1 MNRDSRIT
9 NVLGVIPARGGS
21 KGIAHKNLA
30 IVAGRPLLAYTADAA
45 RASRRL
51 SRVIVSTDDPA
62 IADAARALD
71 LDVPFFR
78 PPELATDTTPM
89 LPVVQHAV
97 DAMSADG
104 FAADAVVLLQPTSPL
119 RRAEHIDRAVELLES
134 SGADSVVAVTEVPHQ
149 FNPVSVMRLEGDRL
163 VPFLDGPQVFRRQD
177 KPLVFARNGPA
188 VLATRADVVRR
199 GSLYGDDSRA
209 LLMTPEESLD
219 IDSEADLER
228 LEYLLLARRSVSDG
242 GTRRR

>member
-1 MNRDSRIT
+1 MNRESRLT
-9 NVLGVIPARGGS
+9 SVLGVIPARGGS
-21 KGIAHKNLA
+21 KGIARKNLA
-30 IVAGRPLLAYTADAA
+30 VVAGRPLLAYTADAA

-71 LDVPFFR
+71 LDVPFLR

-104 FAADAVVLLQPTSPL
+104 FVPDAVVLLQPTSPL
-119 RRAEHIDRAVELLES
+119 RRAEHIDGAVGLLES

-149 FNPVSVMRLEGDRL
+149 FNPVSVMRLDGDRL
-163 VPFLDGPQVFRRQD
+163 VPFLDGPQVYRRQD

-188 VLATRADVVRR
+188 VVATRVDVVRR
-199 GSLYGDDSRA
+199 GSLYGDDSRP
-209 LLMTPEESLD
+209 LVMTPDESLD
-219 IDSEADLER
+219 VDGESDLER
-228 LEYLLLARRSVSDG
+228 LEYLLI
-242 GTRRR
+242 RRR

>member
-1 MNRDSRIT
+1 MIT
-9 NVLGVIPARGGS
+9 VLGIIPARGGS

-71 LDVPFFR
+71 LEVPFLR
-78 PPELATDTTPM
+78 PSELARDATPM
-89 LPVVQHAV
+89 LPVVQHAI

-119 RRAEHIDRAVELLES
+119 RRAEHIDRAVELLEA
-134 SGADSVVAVTEVPHQ
+134 SGSDSVVAVTEVPHQ
-149 FNPVSVMRLEGDRL
+149 FNPVSVMRLDGERL
-163 VPFLDGPQVFRRQD
+163 VPFLDGPQVYRRQD

-188 VLATRADVVRR
+188 VLATRVDVVRR
-199 GSLYGDDSRA
+199 GSLYGDDSRP
-209 LLMTPEESLD
+209 LVMTPDESLD
-219 IDSEADLER
+219 IDSQSDLER
-228 LEYLLLARRSVSDG
+228 LEYLLFIRSSSSEAGRRP
-242 GTRRR
+242 R

>member
-1 MNRDSRIT
+1 MNRESRIT

-21 KGIAHKNLA
+21 KGIAQKNLA

-119 RRAEHIDRAVELLES
+119 RRAEHIDRAVELLDS

-163 VPFLDGPQVFRRQD
+163 VPFLDGPQVYRRQD

-188 VLATRADVVRR
+188 VLATRVDVVRR
-199 GSLYGDDSRA
+199 GSLYGDDIRP
-209 LLMTPEESLD
+209 LVMTPEESLD
-219 IDSEADLER
+219 IDSQADLER
-228 LEYLLLARRSVSDG
+228 LEYLLLVRRHVSEAG
-242 GTRRR
+242 MRRQ